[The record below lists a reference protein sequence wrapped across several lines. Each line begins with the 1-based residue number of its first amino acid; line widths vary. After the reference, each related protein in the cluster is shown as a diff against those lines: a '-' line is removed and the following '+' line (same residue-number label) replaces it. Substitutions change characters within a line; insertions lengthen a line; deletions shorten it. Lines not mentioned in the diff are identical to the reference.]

1 MAFGAA
7 AAVAAA
13 EVGILQGDRVTHCRK
28 LTVSKFSQR
37 TAQGSTGAMSQ
48 VTGNLGGGQLLARSS
63 TTLFEAIDEE
73 EDIASQPA
81 RH

>member
-13 EVGILQGDRVTHCRK
+13 EVGIMQGDRVTHCRK

-48 VTGNLGGGQLLARSS
+48 VTGKLGGDQLLARSS
-63 TTLFEAIDEE
+63 TALFEAIDEE